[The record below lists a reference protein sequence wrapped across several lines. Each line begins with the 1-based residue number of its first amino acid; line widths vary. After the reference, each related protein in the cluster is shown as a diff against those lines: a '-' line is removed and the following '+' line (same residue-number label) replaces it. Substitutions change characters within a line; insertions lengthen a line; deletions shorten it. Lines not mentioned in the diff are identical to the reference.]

1 MVDHEKL
8 RRVYKRK
15 LKRLRLIDDSFM
27 TRFFRGNIE
36 GTELLVRTIL
46 ERSDLSIESVSTQET
61 LVNPGRSVGLDILAS
76 DGSGALYNIEVQR
89 DNARADFRRACL
101 HASSIMTH
109 HCKPQSEPKD
119 FPQTYVIFI
128 TEDDYWK
135 KGLLISHAEWMLRE
149 GKEEISNSCQHIIYV
164 NGKYRRGKK
173 PLALLM
179 HDFFC
184 RNPNNMHHK
193 ILADRARYLKED
205 EEGVDFMCREFE
217 EVREMGVKLGVK
229 MGREERER
237 EIVANSVAK
246 GRSLGEIADFLNCPL
261 ATVRKIVAQLNAC
274 KSASR

>member
-1 MVDHEKL
+1 MVEHEKL

-36 GTELLVRTIL
+36 GTKLLVRTIL

-135 KGLLISHAEWMLRE
+135 NGLPISHAE
-149 GKEEISNSCQHIIYV
+149 
-164 NGKYRRGKK
+164 
-173 PLALLM
+173 
-179 HDFFC
+179 
-184 RNPNNMHHK
+184 
-193 ILADRARYLKED
+193 
-205 EEGVDFMCREFE
+205 
-217 EVREMGVKLGVK
+217 
-229 MGREERER
+229 
-237 EIVANSVAK
+237 
-246 GRSLGEIADFLNCPL
+246 
-261 ATVRKIVAQLNAC
+261 
-274 KSASR
+274 